1 MNPKLY
7 GFWPATLVSYD
18 AAKRTGEVY
27 IEGITD
33 GADRGLTAEFA
44 YPVGESDKDTE
55 LQISVP
61 APVDVYFEMGDPR
74 CPVVFAF
81 RTHQDG
87 SAVVGTRR
95 IRQENIELIANANL
109 TLFADQAHMQFS
121 KMTLV
126 VPDGLTIEGPV
137 YCQRIEASDDV
148 IAGGVST
155 KTHPHLMPIPYPPT
169 LSPIPM
175 ENP

>member
-55 LQISVP
+55 LQITVP

-95 IRQENIELIANANL
+95 IRQVKVEVLADDTVRISGATKVMIES
-109 TLFADQAHMQFS
+109 AD
-121 KMTLV
+121 V
-126 VPDGLTIEGPV
+126 TIEANTKIRLLAP
-137 YCQRIEASDDV
+137 IISLN
-148 IAGGVST
+148 GG
-155 KTHPHLMPIPYPPT
+155 
-169 LSPIPM
+169 
-175 ENP
+175 

>member
-1 MNPKLY
+1 MNQKLY
-7 GFWPATLVSYD
+7 GFWPATLVSYH
-18 AAKRTGEVY
+18 AKQRTGEVY

-55 LQISVP
+55 LQITVP

-95 IRQENIELIANANL
+95 IRQENIELIASANL
-109 TLFADQAHMQFS
+109 QLIADQANMQFS
-121 KMTLV
+121 QMTLK
-126 VPDGLTIEGPV
+126 VPNGLTIEGPI

-155 KTHPHLMPIPYPPT
+155 KTHNHLLPTPYPPT
-169 LSPIPM
+169 LPPTPM